1 MIRRVLLAAILAGF
15 AAGLVMG
22 VIQHVRLTPLILE
35 AETFEKSQQAHDHG
49 AAATTTATAETAPV
63 AAQPH
68 DAEEWAPADG
78 LERTI
83 YTSTTSIIAAIGFA
97 LLLAGLSII
106 TNLKIT
112 RANGWI
118 WGLCGFAAVSFAP
131 ATGLAPEL
139 PGMPAADLMARQIW
153 WLGTIICTA
162 AALWIFATQTTLQW
176 RGAAV
181 MGLLLPHIAGAPKL
195 AGGAESDVPAHLAA
209 SFVSNSLAANLVMWL
224 LIGIFLAYTLSKFE
238 SDVVT

>member
-35 AETFEKSQQAHDHG
+35 AETFEHPEQLHDHG
-49 AAATTTATAETAPV
+49 AAATTTTTTDAAAPV
-63 AAQPH
+63 TTHGNDQA
-68 DAEEWAPADG
+68 WAPTDG
-78 LERTI
+78 LERTLF
-83 YTSTTSIIAAIGFA
+83 TTTASVIAGIGFA
-97 LLLAGLSII
+97 LLLAGLSVL

-112 RANGWI
+112 RANGWV

-131 ATGLAPEL
+131 AIGLAPEL
-139 PGMPAADLMARQIW
+139 PGMPSADLVARQIW

-162 AALWIFATQTTLQW
+162 AALWIFATQASMQW
-176 RGAAV
+176 RSAAV
-181 MGLLLPHIAGAPKL
+181 GALLLPHILGAPKL
-195 AGGAESDVPAHLAA
+195 AGGAESSVPAHLAA

-224 LIGIFLAYTLSKFE
+224 LIGIFLAYTLSRFE
-238 SDVVT
+238 SEATA

>member
-35 AETFEKSQQAHDHG
+35 AETFEHSEPAHDHG
-49 AAATTTATAETAPV
+49 AAATITGEAAAVAPHS
-63 AAQPH
+63 H
-68 DAEEWAPADG
+68 DAEEWAPTDG
-78 LERTI
+78 LERTFF
-83 YTSTTSIIAAIGFA
+83 TTLSSVIAGIGFA
-97 LLLAGLSII
+97 LVLAGLSIV

-139 PGMPAADLMARQIW
+139 PGMPATDLMARQIW